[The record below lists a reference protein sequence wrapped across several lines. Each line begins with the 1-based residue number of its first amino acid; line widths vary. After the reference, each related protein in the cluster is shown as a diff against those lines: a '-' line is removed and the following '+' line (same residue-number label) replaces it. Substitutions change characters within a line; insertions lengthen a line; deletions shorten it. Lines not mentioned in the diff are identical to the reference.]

1 MPAML
6 RRHHRRQPQ
15 SPDQARAFAFRNRLM
30 DWVSATY
37 NKLEVF
43 AVAADRVLG
52 SVVER
57 CEEWLAGTGR
67 TTRSGEIA
75 GHAAER
81 DSQADEGARLG
92 QRRSV

>member
-1 MPAML
+1 
-6 RRHHRRQPQ
+6 
-15 SPDQARAFAFRNRLM
+15 M

-57 CEEWLAGTGR
+57 CEEWLAGSGR
-67 TTRSGEIA
+67 AARPGDIGRHT
-75 GHAAER
+75 AER